1 MNATQMRWLAAL
13 AAISFLPAIAFF
25 YVGEEAIFPIV
36 SIEMWHQHEWVRQ
49 RLFGLNPQ
57 HNPFFNWLI
66 MPLAALAG
74 WEYVLEV
81 TRALTIAATVAT
93 AAVAGWLVWRLFH
106 DKTRAWFAALVYL
119 TLADVLMYR
128 GWLAYVDPLFG
139 FFVFAAI
146 AALWVACEDDSPG
159 LLAVAVVSLSCAFL
173 SKAFT
178 AYVFYASA
186 LVVMLVSTKRRRM
199 LLGWPS
205 LGWHALAVAAP
216 LLWLGLLP
224 SNSGQG
230 GRMFLEI
237 LAKLLPS
244 GVIEYLR
251 QLAGYPAET
260 FIRLSPAAPLAVYF
274 AWRGRIVMDAI
285 TRQHTLTAAA
295 VALLCY
301 LPYWLAPHSAI
312 RYLTPVYPMAAVVLA
327 LVISS
332 AGAQA
337 LAVTR
342 RWLIAI
348 IVLKLV
354 AVLLLFPFYQSHY
367 RGENYLAAADR
378 IMQISKGQP
387 LYNASDTAAGLSV
400 VGYIDAKWRHTDP
413 IQWMPQEWQNG
424 FVIAETPDPATG
436 ETFARLKLGGDELY
450 LLCRGAACA
459 AAQ

>member
-1 MNATQMRWLAAL
+1 
-13 AAISFLPAIAFF
+13 
-25 YVGEEAIFPIV
+25 
-36 SIEMWHQHEWVRQ
+36 
-49 RLFGLNPQ
+49 
-57 HNPFFNWLI
+57 
-66 MPLAALAG
+66 
-74 WEYVLEV
+74 
-81 TRALTIAATVAT
+81 
-93 AAVAGWLVWRLFH
+93 
-106 DKTRAWFAALVYL
+106 
-119 TLADVLMYR
+119 
-128 GWLAYVDPLFG
+128 
-139 FFVFAAI
+139 
-146 AALWVACEDDSPG
+146 
-159 LLAVAVVSLSCAFL
+159 
-173 SKAFT
+173 
-178 AYVFYASA
+178 
-186 LVVMLVSTKRRRM
+186 
-199 LLGWPS
+199 
-205 LGWHALAVAAP
+205 
-216 LLWLGLLP
+216 
-224 SNSGQG
+224 
-230 GRMFLEI
+230 MFLEI

-251 QLAGYPAET
+251 QLTGYPAET